1 MGPTILI
8 GVTPILLDLCF
19 FNVFFKDYFWNL
31 FNSSFL
37 NFKKNKIFV
46 NTIMLMFIYIFTTTS
61 LKKHEIV
68 FCVFLMLNYS
78 LKALV
83 T

>member
-19 FNVFFKDYFWNL
+19 LKNIFEIFSIHHFKI
-31 FNSSFL
+31 
-37 NFKKNKIFV
+37 FKKNQSFV
-46 NTIMLMFIYIFTTTS
+46 NTIMLMFIYIFTITL

-68 FCVFLMLNYS
+68 FCVFLMLNYC